1 MSKEYGYFEAMQE
14 IMNDKSK
21 KFIRDISIYTLEY
34 DNTSKHIILNWN
46 NNSMETIKPVIDDN
60 WVKTKWI
67 LIEDKRSYNV
77 RVYNVSDDRLIS
89 SENLI
94 TTQDEIRAYC
104 KSKVILGEVKKIRD
118 RSNTLFIIREM
129 NKTRVEYEEIITI

>member
-104 KSKVILGEVKKIRD
+104 KSKVILGEVKKILVYI
-118 RSNTLFIIREM
+118 LFSHLC
-129 NKTRVEYEEIITI
+129 NSLLYLYFV

>member
-129 NKTRVEYEEIITI
+129 NKTRVEYEEIITT